1 MPAASPATGST
12 EFIDRTTADVFIPEI
27 WSGLAVVER
36 ENALVF
42 ANLVNRQFEAEL
54 TVGDTIFVPSLS
66 NLGAARTKSANTAI
80 TYVTVTETKTQ
91 AGDDGFDGVTI
102 TVTTHDYNAIAIES
116 IAKLQTDRDLMSAY
130 AGKMG
135 YSLGLAIDDVLA
147 GYPDNFSNIV
157 GTLAIALEDDDIL
170 RAIQYLD
177 DADCPQTERNMVVSP
192 AQALEF
198 MKLDRF
204 VHNDYS
210 RLQGELSGTPGLD
223 RAYVTSFL
231 GIPIYKSVN
240 VEGTNA
246 AGHDNTLM
254 HKESVA
260 LIVQQMPKAYSDF
273 DIDYIADKVAIEQ
286 VHGSSEVRDDHGVF
300 MRGS

>member
-12 EFIDRTTADVFIPEI
+12 EFIDRTTADVFIREI

-42 ANLVNRQFEAEL
+42 AGLVDRRFESEL
-54 TVGDTIFVPSLS
+54 TVGDVVHVPSLS
-66 NLGAARTKSANTAI
+66 NLGAARTKSTNTAI
-80 TYVTVTETKTQ
+80 TYVTVTETNAQ

-102 TVTTHDYNAIAIES
+102 TVTTHDYNAIAVES

-135 YSLGLAIDDVLA
+135 YSLGLALDDVLA
-147 GYPDNFSNIV
+147 GYPDNYSNAV
-157 GTLAIALEDDDIL
+157 GTLAVALGGDDVL

-177 DADCPQTERNMVVSP
+177 DADAPQTDRAMVVSP
-192 AQALEF
+192 AQAIEF
-198 MKLDRF
+198 LKLDRF

-210 RLQGELSGTPGLD
+210 RLQGSLSGTPGLD

-240 VEGTNA
+240 VEGSNA
-246 AGHDNTLM
+246 AGHDNALFHREAT
-254 HKESVA
+254 A
-260 LIVQQMPKAYSDF
+260 LIVQQMPKAYGQF
-273 DIDYIADKVAIEQ
+273 DIDYLADKVAIEQ